1 MEWLLLLLLGSLAA
15 GTVYW
20 TASSRPSDEKKEPDG
35 EGPRSSPEL
44 PERRERAPVVDV
56 KSDIDKFREFLSKAP
71 EPIRPDVVDTKE
83 KSAKDAAEEL
93 RKELR
98 RKKKPL
104 KVTFSTDQIIP
115 RSSPHAF
122 HRRPLQSAEQFVEQ
136 QLADEALHLYERVDR
151 RVENEEINRKI
162 RTNIEDIRR
171 WMEGLDGD
179 DDEPLTFPEI
189 IIPLTTQALALES
202 LSEGLRK
209 ISETLSRDIASAL
222 REDGALRA
230 ELRQGAPPRMPPI
243 PPEQTEPGPQGYP
256 EGTPGAVAPTGYAPA
271 GGAPSPAS
279 PGAPSIG
286 TGTPAPQA
294 LQGYPGPAGGA
305 APTTPQGYPA
315 TMPGTGGRR
324 IYVAPPP
331 VTMQGDAEAG
341 VPGITVFPQ
350 VAPVGPGVTTGPA
363 DYFRHAREDFKF
375 DEQGR
380 LITDGRTDEDFE
392 EQWEKY
398 RMLPLSDRR
407 AGDER
412 RRPEDETDERIDRR
426 SREDRRKNDLFLER
440 DEFLDSW
447 KRHEERKR
455 MLEQRGIAPVPD
467 ADIIIAPFPYQEGAA
482 AQPYSE
488 PIGLPDADEHPL
500 DRALEEAGSLV
511 DQIHTEI
518 HAGGAP
524 SPEDLP
530 SLELPGAEYEGVPE
544 REYHAD
550 RPAGADTRV
559 ELVPP
564 VLDSIKLPEAG
575 DMPAS
580 DLMPSTDGA
589 SKIEIVEQ
597 PLGAL
602 HLPDPESIP
611 GMPPAEAAETPA
623 GRDEDY
629 GPGRPPE
636 KPEQAEAE
644 TKTQEESFGE
654 GVEAADIPEMPELPE
669 ERGPV
674 QEIRGVL
681 ELKPPDEDD
690 APFLTLTYDFSKIP
704 DSFKLSR
711 DYHTMEFVYY
721 KYKPMLIKAQEFAR
735 RKMLKS
741 ALNYYRVIKSQN
753 IPPEFRRMVNR
764 NIQDITDYLEKF
776 MMSRSGD

>member
-20 TASSRPSDEKKEPDG
+20 TASLRPSDEKKEPDG

-44 PERRERAPVVDV
+44 PERHEKAPVVDV

-71 EPIRPDVVDTKE
+71 DPIRPDVVDAKE

-93 RKELR
+93 RKELHR
-98 RKKKPL
+98 RKKPL

-115 RSSPHAF
+115 RSSPYAF

-151 RVENEEINRKI
+151 RIKNEEINRKI

-171 WMEGLDGD
+171 WMEGLDDD

-209 ISETLSRDIASAL
+209 ISETLARNIASAL

-230 ELRQGAPPRMPPI
+230 DLGQGAPSRMPPI
-243 PPEQTEPGPQGYP
+243 PPEQTEPDP
-256 EGTPGAVAPTGYAPA
+256 GTHPDGSPVTVASSGQA
-271 GGAPSPAS
+271 PAS
-279 PGAPSIG
+279 PRAPSIE

-294 LQGYPGPAGGA
+294 LQGYSGTAGG
-305 APTTPQGYPA
+305 PTTGYPK
-315 TMPGTGGRR
+315 TPYDRR

-331 VTMQGDAEAG
+331 ITMSGDPEAG

-363 DYFRHAREDFKF
+363 DYFQHAREDFQF

-380 LITDGRTDEDFE
+380 LITDGRTDKDFE
-392 EQWEKY
+392 EQWERY
-398 RMLPLSDRR
+398 RMLPLTDRR
-407 AGDER
+407 SGVER
-412 RRPEDETDERIDRR
+412 RRPEDKTDDRIDRR
-426 SREDRRKNDLFLER
+426 SGEDRRRINLFLER

-455 MLEQRGIAPVPD
+455 MLEKRGIAPIPD
-467 ADIIIAPFPYQEGAA
+467 ADTIIAPFPYQEGAA
-482 AQPYSE
+482 AQPYAE

-518 HAGGAP
+518 HADVAP

-530 SLELPGAEYEGVPE
+530 PLGLPDAQYED
-544 REYHAD
+544 HAD
-550 RPAGADTRV
+550 RTASTDPRV
-559 ELVPP
+559 ELIPT

-575 DMPAS
+575 DIPAS
-580 DLMPSTDGA
+580 DLIPSTDGNL
-589 SKIEIVEQ
+589 KIEIAEQ
-597 PLGAL
+597 PPGPL

-611 GMPPAEAAETPA
+611 IVPPPEAAESPA
-623 GRDEDY
+623 RRDEDY
-629 GPGRPPE
+629 GLERPPE
-636 KPEQAEAE
+636 KPEQAAAE

-690 APFLTLTYDFSKIP
+690 APFLALTYDFSKIP